1 LPFPTPRRWPFRRA
15 VESPAAGGGQPK
27 LDVRQVGDPGYFHH
41 DFQPNKMKKRI
52 SSKPNGDVV
61 LRSRRLRTW
70 PKAKFSKFKENLFQP
85 VDALPLGVFRF
96 LFGFL
101 LCIEFFVMSR
111 GTFPEDYINPQFHFT
126 YPLFDLLGLKP
137 LSQPSLWLIFNT
149 LRISTVGIMLGL
161 LTRPCLIVFTAAYGY
176 FFFMESTVYTHHYY
190 LIFLLPF
197 LMCFGHSGSAF
208 SLDSLIRRGSW
219 RKEVDYWEV
228 FLLRF
233 QICVV
238 FLFGAIAKMN
248 ADWLIDAAPL
258 YLNTIRHFSLLGLPL
273 HEKWVAVVLSWGG
286 MLTDLGLAI
295 LLATGRWPKLTFI
308 WLCSFNGMNVFLF
321 GLGIKTFPYLMV
333 SSYILF
339 LRPATVRESIARFT
353 NTDVFKKVLRLGR
366 T

>member
-1 LPFPTPRRWPFRRA
+1 M
-15 VESPAAGGGQPK
+15 
-27 LDVRQVGDPGYFHH
+27 
-41 DFQPNKMKKRI
+41 NKRI
-52 SSKPNGDVV
+52 SSKPNGDSA
-61 LRSRRLRTW
+61 LDWS
-70 PKAKFSKFKENLFQP
+70 KAKFRKFKENLFQP
-85 VDALPLGVFRF
+85 VDALPLGIFRF

-101 LCIEFFVMSR
+101 LCIEFFIISR
-111 GTFPEDYINPQFHFT
+111 QSFPEDYINPQFHFT

-137 LSQPSLWLIFNT
+137 LSQPSLRLIFNA
-149 LRISTVGIMLGL
+149 LRISSVGIMLGL
-161 LTRPCLIVFTAAYGY
+161 LTRPCLIVFTSAFGY
-176 FFFMESTVYTHHYY
+176 FFFMESSVYTHHYY

-197 LMCFGHSGSAF
+197 LMCFGHSGSVF
-208 SLDSLIRRGSW
+208 SLDSRIGKRSR

-248 ADWLIDAAPL
+248 ADWLIKAAPL
-258 YLNTIRHFSLLGLPL
+258 YLNTINHFSLLGFPL
-273 HEKWVAVVLSWGG
+273 HEKWLAVVLSWGG

-295 LLATGRWPKLTFI
+295 LLALGRWPKLTFM
-308 WLCSFNGMNVFLF
+308 WLCAFNGMNVLMF

-339 LRPATVRESIARFT
+339 LPPAVVRESVSRFT
-353 NTDVFKKVLRLGR
+353 SRNVFAKVLRLDR

>member
-1 LPFPTPRRWPFRRA
+1 
-15 VESPAAGGGQPK
+15 
-27 LDVRQVGDPGYFHH
+27 
-41 DFQPNKMKKRI
+41 MKKRI
-52 SSKPNGDVV
+52 SSKPDGDFV
-61 LRSRRLRTW
+61 LRSSKARSW
-70 PKAKFSKFKENLFQP
+70 SKAKFRKFKEDLFQP
-85 VDALPLGVFRF
+85 VDALPLGIFRF

-101 LCIEFFVMSR
+101 LCIEFYVISR
-111 GTFPEDYINPQFHFT
+111 ETFPQDYINPRFHFT

-137 LSQPSLWLIFNT
+137 LSQTSLWLIFNA
-149 LRISTVGIMLGL
+149 LRISSVGIMLGL
-161 LTRPCLIVFTAAYGY
+161 LTRLCLIVFTSAFGY
-176 FFFMESTVYTHHYY
+176 FFFMESPVYTHHYY
-190 LIFLLPF
+190 LIFLLSF

-208 SLDSLIRRGSW
+208 SFDSLISRRGQ

-238 FLFGAIAKMN
+238 FLFAAIAKMN

-258 YLNTIRHFSLLGLPL
+258 YLNTIRHFSLLGFPL

-295 LLATGRWPKLTFI
+295 LLAIGRWPRLTFI

-321 GLGIKTFPYLMV
+321 GLGIKTFPYLMI

-339 LRPATVRESIARFT
+339 LPPAFVRESISRFT
-353 NTDVFKKVLRLGR
+353 DGNVFKKVLRLGR